1 MSSATFASRFPGKPV
16 AKFSS
21 RFATRFQ
28 RNRVKFPRNP
38 ATKFIR
44 RPVAKKKKVVKKRAK
59 EVGKKMM
66 FENQCE
72 PYIET
77 VYNTQN
83 KEFCVS
89 RLVNNCKTD
98 AHRYC
103 KKFSNTF
110 PFQNEKQNYQF
121 KPEKR
126 CQLEMKTCPKKAKKY
141 SYTKDCK
148 KQHREIRDHCKK
160 KSSKPYEQEDT
171 SQRTR
176 LSAPRRSTP
185 WF

>member
-1 MSSATFASRFPGKPV
+1 MSSATRFLSKVASRFPGKPV
-16 AKFSS
+16 AKFPS

-126 CQLEMKTCPKKAKKY
+126 CQLEMKTCPKKAKNY
-141 SYTKDCK
+141 SYAKD
-148 KQHREIRDHCKK
+148 
-160 KSSKPYEQEDT
+160 
-171 SQRTR
+171 
-176 LSAPRRSTP
+176 
-185 WF
+185 